1 MCVSGKHSKKL
12 PKTSLRFR
20 RAISFLFIFSVL
32 LNKSRSFSSLSLFCT
47 RNFSLSF
54 LLMMTTRPPP
64 SPSSSTPS
72 EIESGLSS
80 SSTSNARITYHRNS
94 FPFIP
99 RQLSQSFKAVLP
111 FPRLYSGPLF
121 AAPSVSVS
129 HTHIVSNS
137 SSSSV
142 GPLTP
147 PLTIDSF
154 PTPSSDQHISTN
166 PSTLMDPSNKL
177 RMLVISQQKQQQQPW
192 IRKQPFQVGDVVH
205 DMYCCMFRI
214 TLDSKG
220 TMGKRDSMYHLH
232 HAEFSHTYIIAALC
246 YLPTRFQKMIE
257 FYHTVSLYMR
267 ERKKKKAHV
276 VSLFRKS
283 RWHTEI

>member
-1 MCVSGKHSKKL
+1 
-12 PKTSLRFR
+12 
-20 RAISFLFIFSVL
+20 
-32 LNKSRSFSSLSLFCT
+32 
-47 RNFSLSF
+47 
-54 LLMMTTRPPP
+54 MMATRPPP

-72 EIESGLSS
+72 EIESGLSSSS

-99 RQLSQSFKAVLP
+99 RQLSQSFKAALP

-137 SSSSV
+137 SSV

-154 PTPSSDQHISTN
+154 PTPSDQHISTN
-166 PSTLMDPSNKL
+166 PSTLMDPSSKL
-177 RMLVISQQKQQQQPW
+177 RMLVISQQKQQRPW

-220 TMGKRDSMYHLH
+220 TMGKRDSFYRLH
-232 HAEFSHTYIIAALC
+232 HAEFSHT
-246 YLPTRFQKMIE
+246 
-257 FYHTVSLYMR
+257 HTQ
-267 ERKKKKAHV
+267 
-276 VSLFRKS
+276 
-283 RWHTEI
+283 

>member
-1 MCVSGKHSKKL
+1 M
-12 PKTSLRFR
+12 
-20 RAISFLFIFSVL
+20 A
-32 LNKSRSFSSLSLFCT
+32 
-47 RNFSLSF
+47 
-54 LLMMTTRPPP
+54 TRPPP
-64 SPSSSTPS
+64 SPTSSTPS
-72 EIESGLSS
+72 AIESSSS
-80 SSTSNARITYHRNS
+80 SSTTSNGRPKIHRNS

-99 RQLSQSFKAVLP
+99 RQLSQSFKAALP

-137 SSSSV
+137 SSV

-154 PTPSSDQHISTN
+154 PTPIPSDHPTTTNTATATSNPPSHSTT
-166 PSTLMDPSNKL
+166 PMDTHNKL
-177 RMLVISQQKQQQQPW
+177 RMVVIAQQKQQQQPW
-192 IRKQPFQVGDVVH
+192 IRKPPFAVGDVVH

-220 TMGKRDSMYHLH
+220 TM
-232 HAEFSHTYIIAALC
+232 AALC

-257 FYHTVSLYMR
+257 FYHTEIPVAYRDLGLGDLLVTQGFRWAEAAKLLVIPTCPFVRRFLEHNNEPNRDCIVYSENEGLSKLMLPPAATEDASLQQQQHDGV
-267 ERKKKKAHV
+267 E
-276 VSLFRKS
+276 
-283 RWHTEI
+283 

>member
-1 MCVSGKHSKKL
+1 
-12 PKTSLRFR
+12 
-20 RAISFLFIFSVL
+20 
-32 LNKSRSFSSLSLFCT
+32 
-47 RNFSLSF
+47 
-54 LLMMTTRPPP
+54 MMATRPPP

-72 EIESGLSS
+72 AIESSGSITTSS
-80 SSTSNARITYHRNS
+80 SSTTSNGRPKIHRNS

-99 RQLSQSFKAVLP
+99 RQLSQSFKAALP

-137 SSSSV
+137 SSV

-154 PTPSSDQHISTN
+154 PTPIPSDHPTTTTTN
-166 PSTLMDPSNKL
+166 PPSHSATPTMDAHNKL
-177 RMLVISQQKQQQQPW
+177 RMVVIAQQKQQQQPW
-192 IRKQPFQVGDVVH
+192 IRKPPFDVGDVVH

-220 TMGKRDSMYHLH
+220 TMGKQQQKRACILLSCRIL
-232 HAEFSHTYIIAALC
+232 ALTYIHIIAALC

-257 FYHTVSLYMR
+257 FYHTVSLSMKTER
-267 ERKKKKAHV
+267 EKTTHL
-276 VSLFRKS
+276 SFRKS